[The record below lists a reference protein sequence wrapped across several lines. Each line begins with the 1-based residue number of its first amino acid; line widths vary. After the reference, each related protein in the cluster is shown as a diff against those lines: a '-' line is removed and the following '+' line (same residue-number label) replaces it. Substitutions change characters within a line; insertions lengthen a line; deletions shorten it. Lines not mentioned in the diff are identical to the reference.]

1 MLCSERNVRDE
12 CATGVGIKTADN
24 QNGAGLSS
32 QLKIGQPDGSP
43 CESEREE
50 GVGSLPDVYDSRQIL
65 QIRIPRN
72 DFSLLISC
80 RRVYNRV
87 GHG

>member
-12 CATGVGIKTADN
+12 CARGVGINTGDD
-24 QNGAGLSS
+24 QDGAGLGS
-32 QLKIGQPDGSP
+32 QPKIGQPDASP
-43 CESEREE
+43 CESERVE
-50 GVGSLPDVYDSRQIL
+50 GVGSLPDVYDSGQIL

-80 RRVYNRV
+80 RRVYNRIS
-87 GHG
+87 HG